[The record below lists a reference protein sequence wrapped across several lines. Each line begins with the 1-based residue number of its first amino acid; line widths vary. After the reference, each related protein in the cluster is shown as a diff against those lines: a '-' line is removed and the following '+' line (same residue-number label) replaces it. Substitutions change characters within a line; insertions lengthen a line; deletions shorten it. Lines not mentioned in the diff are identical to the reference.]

1 MISNIHEANKEFL
14 WGQRSTSAEHGCPK
28 IRAERPK
35 KTSLAE
41 DKLDMFVSRALLSG
55 ALRTDQDLSYDCSST
70 HIKKRSVT
78 FPLLYFM
85 FHNTSE
91 Q

>member
-1 MISNIHEANKEFL
+1 MGPEVDIS
-14 WGQRSTSAEHGCPK
+14 
-28 IRAERPK
+28 RAWVSKNQSRKTK

-41 DKLDMFVSRALLSG
+41 DKRDMFVSRALLSG

-70 HIKKRSVT
+70 HIKKRSLT